1 MKKLPVSVCI
11 ISGPEAHRIGRAL
24 ESVAGW
30 AGEIIVVLNEEVHDG
45 TEEICLRHGAK
56 VFREPWKGFVGQK
69 NSAADKATAPWLLN
83 LDADEAVTPALA
95 EEIAAVVLAP
105 AAAHPVYKCARCS
118 FYCGRWIRHGDW
130 YPDYVCRLWRK
141 GAARWT
147 GQEPHAALEV
157 QGHTGKLRADLRHYP
172 METIN
177 HQIAKTVKY
186 ADDFVRHCAEQKRGV
201 TFLDLLV
208 RPGWRFLRGYVFK
221 LGFLD
226 GWQGFTI
233 AWLTSFYTFLRYVK
247 VREAGLPRETGP

>member
-11 ISGPEAHRIGRAL
+11 ISGAEARRIGRAL

-30 AGEIIVVLNEEVHDG
+30 AGEIIVVLNEEVRDG
-45 TEEICLRHGAK
+45 TEEICVRHGAK

-95 EEIAAVVLAP
+95 AEIAAVVLATGETR
-105 AAAHPVYKCARCS
+105 AVYQFPRCS
-118 FYCGRWIRHGDW
+118 YYCGRWIRHGDW
-130 YPDYVCRLWRK
+130 YPDYVRRLWRK
-141 GAARWT
+141 GAARWI
-147 GQEPHAALEV
+147 GQEPHADLEV
-157 QGHTGKLRADLRHYP
+157 HGTPGRLRSDVLHYP

-177 HQIAKTVKY
+177 HQIAKTVQY
-186 ADDFVRHCAEQKRGV
+186 ADDFVRHCAEQKQSV
-201 TFLDLLV
+201 TSLDLLV
-208 RPGWRFLRGYVFK
+208 RPAWRFLRAYVFK

-247 VREAGLPRETGP
+247 VREAGLPKEPGP

>member
-11 ISGPEAHRIGRAL
+11 VSGAEARRIGRAL
-24 ESVAGW
+24 ASVADW

-45 TEEICLRHGAK
+45 TEEICVRHGAK

-69 NSAADKATAPWLLN
+69 NSAAAKATAPWLLN
-83 LDADEAVTPALA
+83 LDADEAVTPELA
-95 EEIAAVVLAP
+95 AEIAAVVSAP
-105 AAAHPVYKCARCS
+105 GEMCAVYEFPRCT

-130 YPDYVCRLWRK
+130 YPDRVRRLWRR

-147 GQEPHAALEV
+147 GAEPHADLETDGTIGRLHSDV
-157 QGHTGKLRADLRHYP
+157 RHYA

-177 HQIAKTVKY
+177 HQIQKTVEY
-186 ADDFVRHCAEQKRGV
+186 ADDFARNSTEQGRTV
-201 TFLDLLV
+201 SNFDLLF
-208 RPGWRFLRGYVFK
+208 RPAWRFLRGYVFK

-233 AWLTSFYTFLRYVK
+233 AWLTSFYTFLRYVRA
-247 VREAGLPRETGP
+247 REAQLSKQAPP